1 MSKILEK
8 SLRDARKEDKLTMG
22 AKQVLSSIKNSKL
35 IVLSQSIKKEMIE
48 QIESDAKKE
57 KIPLVN
63 FQGTSVALGR
73 LCGLQFRI
81 STISF
86 TAIDDASIKSIL
98 KDTEAEEKK
107 WITVVSIMLV

>member
-1 MSKILEK
+1 MSKMLEK
-8 SLRDARKEDKLTMG
+8 ILKDALKEDKIMMG
-22 AKQVLSSIKNSKL
+22 TKQVLNSMKNSKL
-35 IVLSQSIKKEMIE
+35 IVLSQSVQKEMFAKIE
-48 QIESDAKKE
+48 LDAKKE

-86 TAIDDASIKSIL
+86 TSLSDANIKSIL
-98 KDTEAEEKK
+98 KDTEAEEKNEELHYIK
-107 WITVVSIMLV
+107 

>member
-8 SLRDARKEDKLTMG
+8 SLRDARKENKLTMG
-22 AKQVLSSIKNSKL
+22 TKQVLNSMKNSKL
-35 IVLSQSIKKEMIE
+35 IVLSQSIKKGMIE
-48 QIESDAKKE
+48 QIEADAKKDNV
-57 KIPLVN
+57 PLVN

-86 TAIDDASIKSIL
+86 TSIADASIKSII
-98 KDTEAEEKK
+98 KDTKAEEKND
-107 WITVVSIMLV
+107 

>member
-22 AKQVLSSIKNSKL
+22 TKQVLSSVKNSKL
-35 IVLSQSIKKEMIE
+35 IILSQSIKKEMLE
-48 QIESDAKKE
+48 KIESDAKKE

-86 TAIDDASIKSIL
+86 TSIDDANIKSIL
-98 KDTEAEEKK
+98 KDTESEEKND
-107 WITVVSIMLV
+107 

>member
-22 AKQVLSSIKNSKL
+22 TRQVLNSVKNSKL
-35 IVLSQSIKKEMIE
+35 IILSQSIKKEMLE
-48 QIESDAKKE
+48 KIESDAKKE

-86 TAIDDASIKSIL
+86 TSIDDASIKSIL
-98 KDTEAEEKK
+98 KDTEAEKK
-107 WITVVSIMLV
+107 NE

>member
-8 SLRDARKEDKLTMG
+8 ILKDALKEDKVTMG
-22 AKQVLSSIKNSKL
+22 TKQVLNSMKNSKL
-35 IVLSQSIKKEMIE
+35 IVLSQSVQKEMFAKIE
-48 QIESDAKKE
+48 LDAKKE

-86 TAIDDASIKSIL
+86 TSLSDANIKSIL
-98 KDTEAEEKK
+98 KDTEAEEKNE
-107 WITVVSIMLV
+107 

>member
-1 MSKILEK
+1 LNKILEK
-8 SLRDARKEDKLTMG
+8 SLRDARKEDNLTMG
-22 AKQVLSSIKNSKL
+22 AKQVLNSVKGSKL
-35 IVLSQSIKKEMIE
+35 IILSQSVKKEMLE
-48 QIESDAKKE
+48 KIESDANKE

-86 TAIDDASIKSIL
+86 TSIDDASIKSII
-98 KDTEAEEKK
+98 KDTEAEKK
-107 WITVVSIMLV
+107 NE

>member
-8 SLRDARKEDKLTMG
+8 SLKDARKEDRLTMG
-22 AKQVLSSIKNSKL
+22 AKQVLNSVKNSKL
-35 IVLSQSIKKEMIE
+35 IILSQSIKKEMLE
-48 QIESDAKKE
+48 KIESDAQKE
-57 KIPLVN
+57 KIPLIN

-86 TAIDDASIKSIL
+86 TSIDDASIKSIL
-98 KDTEAEEKK
+98 KDTEAKK
-107 WITVVSIMLV
+107 KIE

>member
-8 SLRDARKEDKLTMG
+8 SLKDARKENKLTMG
-22 AKQVLSSIKNSKL
+22 SKEVLNSVNNSKL
-35 IVLSQSIKKEMIE
+35 IVLSQSVDKEMLE
-48 QIESDAKKE
+48 KIESDAKKQ
-57 KIPLVN
+57 KVPLVN

-86 TAIDDASIKSIL
+86 TSIDEGNIKSIL
-98 KDTEAEEKK
+98 KDTETEENN
-107 WITVVSIMLV
+107 V

>member
-8 SLRDARKEDKLTMG
+8 ILKDSVKEDQVTMG
-22 AKQVLSSIKNSKL
+22 TKQVMNSVKNSKL
-35 IVLSQSIKKEMIE
+35 IILSRSIKKETIE
-48 QIESDAKKE
+48 KIEADAKKE

-86 TAIDDASIKSIL
+86 TSLTDANIKSLI
-98 KDTEAEEKK
+98 KDMENDENTGEKND
-107 WITVVSIMLV
+107 

>member
-1 MSKILEK
+1 MSKMLEK
-8 SLRDARKEDKLTMG
+8 ILKDALKEDKITMG
-22 AKQVLSSIKNSKL
+22 TKQVLNSMKNSKL
-35 IVLSQSIKKEMIE
+35 IVLSQSVKKEMFAK
-48 QIESDAKKE
+48 IESDAKKE

-86 TAIDDASIKSIL
+86 TSLSDANIKSIL
-98 KDTEAEEKK
+98 KDTETEEKNE
-107 WITVVSIMLV
+107 

>member
-8 SLRDARKEDKLTMG
+8 SLKDALKEEKLTMG
-22 AKQVLSSIKNSKL
+22 ARQVLNSVKNSKL
-35 IVLSQSIKKEMIE
+35 IVLSQSVKKEMFE
-48 QIESDAKKE
+48 KIESDAKKE

-86 TAIDDASIKSIL
+86 TSIDDTNLKSIL
-98 KDTEAEEKK
+98 KDTETEKEND
-107 WITVVSIMLV
+107 

>member
-22 AKQVLSSIKNSKL
+22 SKQVLNSIKNSKL
-35 IVLSQSIKKEMIE
+35 IVLSQSIKKEMFE

-86 TAIDDASIKSIL
+86 TSIDDASIKSIL
-98 KDTEAEEKK
+98 KDTQAEEKND
-107 WITVVSIMLV
+107 

>member
-8 SLRDARKEDKLTMG
+8 SLKDARKEDQLTMG
-22 AKQVLSSIKNSKL
+22 AKQVLNSIKNSKL
-35 IVLSQSIKKEMIE
+35 IVLSQSIKKETLE

-86 TAIDDASIKSIL
+86 SSLDDASIKSIL
-98 KDTEAEEKK
+98 KDTEAEEKND
-107 WITVVSIMLV
+107 

>member
-22 AKQVLSSIKNSKL
+22 AKQVLNSVKNSKL
-35 IVLSQSIKKEMIE
+35 IILSQSIKKEMLE
-48 QIESDAKKE
+48 KIESDAKKE

-86 TAIDDASIKSIL
+86 TSITDANIKSIL
-98 KDTEAEEKK
+98 KDTEAEEKNE
-107 WITVVSIMLV
+107 

>member
-8 SLRDARKEDKLTMG
+8 SLRDARKEDRLTMG
-22 AKQVLSSIKNSKL
+22 TKQVLNSVKNSKL
-35 IVLSQSIKKEMIE
+35 IVLSQSIKKKTFE
-48 QIESDAKKE
+48 QIESNAKKE

-86 TAIDDASIKSIL
+86 TSLDDASIKSIL
-98 KDTEAEEKK
+98 KDTTVEEKND
-107 WITVVSIMLV
+107 

>member
-8 SLRDARKEDKLTMG
+8 ILKDALKEDKITMG
-22 AKQVLSSIKNSKL
+22 TKQVLNSMKNSKL
-35 IVLSQSIKKEMIE
+35 IVLSQSVQKEMFAK
-48 QIESDAKKE
+48 IESDAKKE

-86 TAIDDASIKSIL
+86 TSLSDANIKSIL
-98 KDTEAEEKK
+98 KDTETEEKNE
-107 WITVVSIMLV
+107 

>member
-8 SLRDARKEDKLTMG
+8 SLRDARKEDTLTMG
-22 AKQVLSSIKNSKL
+22 TKQVLNSVKNSKL
-35 IVLSQSIKKEMIE
+35 IVLSQSIKKKTFE

-86 TAIDDASIKSIL
+86 TSLDDASIKSIL
-98 KDTEAEEKK
+98 KDTSVEEKND
-107 WITVVSIMLV
+107 

>member
-8 SLRDARKEDKLTMG
+8 TLKDALKEDKITMG
-22 AKQVLSSIKNSKL
+22 TKQVLSSMKNSKL
-35 IVLSQSIKKEMIE
+35 IVLSQSVQKEVFSK
-48 QIESDAKKE
+48 IESDAKKE

-86 TAIDDASIKSIL
+86 TSLSDANIKSIL
-98 KDTEAEEKK
+98 KDTEAEEKND
-107 WITVVSIMLV
+107 

>member
-8 SLRDARKEDKLTMG
+8 SLKDARKENKLTMG
-22 AKQVLSSIKNSKL
+22 SKQVLNSVNNSKL
-35 IVLSQSIKKEMIE
+35 IVLSQSVSKEMFE
-48 QIESDAKKE
+48 KIESDAKKQ
-57 KIPLVN
+57 KVPLVN

-86 TAIDDASIKSIL
+86 TSIDEANIKSIL
-98 KDTEAEEKK
+98 NDTKTEEKND
-107 WITVVSIMLV
+107 

>member
-8 SLRDARKEDKLTMG
+8 SLRDARKEDRLTMG
-22 AKQVLSSIKNSKL
+22 TKQVLNSVKNSKL
-35 IVLSQSIKKEMIE
+35 IVLSQSIKKKTFE

-86 TAIDDASIKSIL
+86 TSLDDASIKSIL
-98 KDTEAEEKK
+98 KDTTVEEKND
-107 WITVVSIMLV
+107 

>member
-8 SLRDARKEDKLTMG
+8 SLKDALKEEKITMG
-22 AKQVLSSIKNSKL
+22 ARQVMNSVKNSKL
-35 IVLSQSIKKEMIE
+35 IVLTQSVKKEMFE
-48 QIESDAKKE
+48 KIESEAKKE

-81 STISF
+81 STLSF
-86 TAIDDASIKSIL
+86 TSIDDANIKSIL
-98 KDTEAEEKK
+98 KDTEDEK
-107 WITVVSIMLV
+107 TDE

>member
-1 MSKILEK
+1 MSKVLEK
-8 SLRDARKEDKLTMG
+8 ILKDALKEDKITMG
-22 AKQVLSSIKNSKL
+22 TKQVLNSMKNSKL
-35 IVLSQSIKKEMIE
+35 IVLSQSVKKEMFAK
-48 QIESDAKKE
+48 IESDAKKE

-86 TAIDDASIKSIL
+86 TSLSDANIKSIL
-98 KDTEAEEKK
+98 KDTETEEKNE
-107 WITVVSIMLV
+107 

>member
-8 SLRDARKEDKLTMG
+8 SLKDARKESKLYG
-22 AKQVLSSIKNSKL
+22 SKEVLNSVNNSKL
-35 IVLSQSIKKEMIE
+35 IVLSQSVRQKNRLEK
-48 QIESDAKKE
+48 IESDAKKQ
-57 KIPLVN
+57 KVPLVN

-86 TAIDDASIKSIL
+86 TSIDEANIKSIL
-98 KDTEAEEKK
+98 NDTKTEEKND
-107 WITVVSIMLV
+107 

>member
-8 SLRDARKEDKLTMG
+8 ILKDALKEDKIMMG
-22 AKQVLSSIKNSKL
+22 SKQVLNSMKNSKL
-35 IVLSQSIKKEMIE
+35 IVLSQSVQKEMFTKIE
-48 QIESDAKKE
+48 LDAKKE

-86 TAIDDASIKSIL
+86 TSLSDANIKSIL
-98 KDTEAEEKK
+98 KDTETEEKNE
-107 WITVVSIMLV
+107 

>member
-8 SLRDARKEDKLTMG
+8 SLRDARKEDQLTMG
-22 AKQVLSSIKNSKL
+22 TKQVLNSLKNSKL
-35 IVLSQSIKKEMIE
+35 IVLSQSIKKEMVEKIE
-48 QIESDAKKE
+48 TDAKKE

-86 TAIDDASIKSIL
+86 TSLDDASIKSIL
-98 KDTEAEEKK
+98 KDTVVEEK
-107 WITVVSIMLV
+107 IA

>member
-8 SLRDARKEDKLTMG
+8 SLKDALKEDKLTMG
-22 AKQVLSSIKNSKL
+22 TRQVLTSVKNSKL
-35 IVLSQSIKKEMIE
+35 IVLSQSVKKEMFE
-48 QIESDAKKE
+48 KIESDAKKE

-81 STISF
+81 STLSF
-86 TAIDDASIKSIL
+86 TSLDDANIKSIL
-98 KDTEAEEKK
+98 NDTEAEEKK
-107 WITVVSIMLV
+107 

>member
-8 SLRDARKEDKLTMG
+8 ALRDARKEDKLTMG
-22 AKQVLSSIKNSKL
+22 SKQVLSSVKNSKL
-35 IVLSQSIKKEMIE
+35 IVLSQSMKKEMFE
-48 QIESDAKKE
+48 KIESDAKKE

-86 TAIDDASIKSIL
+86 TSIDDASIKSIL
-98 KDTEAEEKK
+98 KDTEAEEKND
-107 WITVVSIMLV
+107 

>member
-1 MSKILEK
+1 MSKMLEK
-8 SLRDARKEDKLTMG
+8 ILKDALKEDKVTMG
-22 AKQVLSSIKNSKL
+22 TKQVLSSMKNSKL
-35 IVLSQSIKKEMIE
+35 IVLSQSVQKEMFAK
-48 QIESDAKKE
+48 IESDAKKE

-86 TAIDDASIKSIL
+86 TSLSDANIKSIL
-98 KDTEAEEKK
+98 KDTETEEKNE
-107 WITVVSIMLV
+107 

>member
-8 SLRDARKEDKLTMG
+8 SLKDALKEDKLTMG
-22 AKQVLSSIKNSKL
+22 SKQVLNSIKNSKL
-35 IVLSQSIKKEMIE
+35 LVLSQSVKKEMFE
-48 QIESDAKKE
+48 KIESDAKKE

-86 TAIDDASIKSIL
+86 TSITDANIKTIL
-98 KDTEAEEKK
+98 KDTEAEKK
-107 WITVVSIMLV
+107 IE